1 MIQPLNLS
9 WIFFLFLFF
18 KHLQKNAPIWTKKKT
33 LVDCKRMEDKPT
45 PKMEASLGLCQPQR
59 NNCDMEIKSE
69 FSKGREVSKEGQRE
83 TMTSPTIQV
92 VSLDAG
98 REK

>member
-1 MIQPLNLS
+1 
-9 WIFFLFLFF
+9 
-18 KHLQKNAPIWTKKKT
+18 
-33 LVDCKRMEDKPT
+33 MEDKPT

-59 NNCDMEIKSE
+59 NNYDMEIKSE

-98 REK
+98 REKFKFLKDFSFSSQSLAPVVLFLLYHCCAIR